1 MAEFC
6 LICIP
11 ELISSLVTHFKYILN
26 KMKYFLS
33 FFSLRI
39 MHNSFSSSSTSVG
52 FIGNCILSLV
62 R

>member
-26 KMKYFLS
+26 KMKYFYN
-33 FFSLRI
+33 FSR
-39 MHNSFSSSSTSVG
+39 
-52 FIGNCILSLV
+52 
-62 R
+62 